1 MILPDANLLLYAV
14 NTNSPDHHEAFDW
27 WKSLL
32 ASDTPVGLY
41 TGVVFAFI
49 RLSTNRRVFSQPLT
63 VEEAFAYLQNWLAFP
78 SVELVDAELE
88 DLLIAEQLLTA
99 AGTGG
104 NLVSDAQIAAAA
116 VRLKAIVHSAD
127 ADFDRFPNLKWLN
140 PLEHSPKR

>member
-14 NTNSPDHHEAFDW
+14 NTDSPDHAAAFDW

-32 ASDTPVGLY
+32 ESDAAVGLY
-41 TGVVFAFI
+41 MGVAFAFV

-63 VEEAFAYLQNWLAFP
+63 VEEAFAYLRNWLAHP
-78 SVELVDAELE
+78 SVELVEAELE
-88 DLLIAEQLLTA
+88 DLLVAERLLTV

-116 VRLKAIVHSAD
+116 LRLKASIHSAD
-127 ADFDRFPNLKWLN
+127 TDFDRFPEIDWHN
-140 PLEHSPKR
+140 PL

>member
-14 NTNSPDHHEAFDW
+14 NTDSPDHTAAFDW

-32 ASDTPVGLY
+32 ESDAAVGLY
-41 TGVVFAFI
+41 TGVAFAFV

-63 VEEAFAYLQNWLAFP
+63 VEEAFAYLRNWLAHP
-78 SVELVDAELE
+78 SVELVEAELE
-88 DLLIAEQLLTA
+88 DLLAAERLLTV

-116 VRLKAIVHSAD
+116 LRLKASIHSAD
-127 ADFDRFPNLKWLN
+127 TDFDRFSEIDWHN
-140 PLEHSPKR
+140 PL

>member
-14 NTNSPDHHEAFDW
+14 NTDSPDHTEAFDW

-32 ASDTPVGLY
+32 KSTTAVGLY
-41 TGVVFAFI
+41 TGVAFAFV

-63 VEEAFAYLQNWLAFP
+63 VGEAFAYLQNWLAHP
-78 SVELVDAELE
+78 SVELINAEVE
-88 DLLIAEQLLTA
+88 VLLVVERLLTA

-116 VRLKAIVHSAD
+116 IRLDASIHSTD
-127 ADFDRFPNLKWLN
+127 SDFDRFPGIIWSN
-140 PLEHSPKR
+140 PLIKN